1 MSKSFV
7 LPMVLAGVL
16 ALCCVSIGS
25 AESRA
30 QLFVGAATADITP
43 PDGAPLTGGHDV
55 RYSKEVVSR
64 LNANV
69 VAIEVREGQRRVD
82 CAILVACD
90 LCVIRPGVQAG
101 FREALGERLGD
112 FPKEKLVLT
121 ATHTHCAPV
130 LLQDRFKIPPDAVQ
144 PKDCLQLIYDR
155 TAEAV
160 EKAWKNRQPAE
171 MAYGL
176 GHAVA
181 AQCRRVVY
189 SDNTAK
195 MYGKMDTPKFRG
207 LENYACHDVDCAYFF
222 GKDDQLMAIL
232 VGVWC
237 PAQAGGGS
245 HIGADMWHHV
255 RENIKAKQGNEV
267 VVAGFCGPAGDM
279 VPRWLLHK
287 AAETRMASLRG
298 LSRSEEF
305 ARRIA
310 AAVNDVLA
318 VVSKHRQ
325 GDLEMRHVVRRLDLP
340 THPVTDEEYAEA
352 KAMVESLDAKKDA
365 ITSREWRRRSSNQ
378 YIVDRYDAQKRGA
391 GKHAVE
397 LHAIR
402 LGDLAIATNPFE
414 LYVDYGV
421 QIVARSR
428 ATQTMLIQLAGQLN
442 DHGYYVPTEDA
453 IAGGSYSTEIS
464 STPVGPEGGQVLVE
478 QSVQAINA
486 LWPKAK

>member
-1 MSKSFV
+1 
-7 LPMVLAGVL
+7 
-16 ALCCVSIGS
+16 
-25 AESRA
+25 
-30 QLFVGAATADITP
+30 
-43 PDGAPLTGGHDV
+43 
-55 RYSKEVVSR
+55 
-64 LNANV
+64 V
-69 VAIEVREGQRRVD
+69 VAIEVREGERRVD

-101 FREALGERLGD
+101 FRGALGERLGD

-130 LLQDRFKIPPDAVQ
+130 ILQERFKMPPDAVQ

-155 TAEAV
+155 MAEAV
-160 EKAWKNRQPAE
+160 EKAWKSRQPAE

-195 MYGKMDTPKFRG
+195 MYGKIDTPKFRG
-207 LENYACHDVDCAYFF
+207 LENHACHDVDCAYFF

-245 HIGADMWHHV
+245 HIGADMWHYV
-255 RENIKAKQGNEV
+255 RENVKAKQGNEV

-279 VPRWLLHK
+279 VPRWVLNQ
-287 AAETRMASLRG
+287 AAETRMARLRG

-310 AAVNDVLA
+310 AAVDDVLS
-318 VVSKHRQ
+318 VVSNHRL
-325 GDLEMRHVVRRLDLP
+325 GDLPMQHVVRRLDLP
-340 THPVTDEEYAEA
+340 THPVTDAEYAEA
-352 KAMVESLDAKKDA
+352 KTMIESLNAKGEA
-365 ITSREWRRRSSNQ
+365 ITSREWRLRKGKQ
-378 YIVDRYDAQKRGA
+378 YIVDRYDAQKRGE

-464 STPVGPEGGQVLVE
+464 STPVGPEGGQILVE
-478 QSVQAINA
+478 RSVEAINA
-486 LWPKAK
+486 LWPEAK